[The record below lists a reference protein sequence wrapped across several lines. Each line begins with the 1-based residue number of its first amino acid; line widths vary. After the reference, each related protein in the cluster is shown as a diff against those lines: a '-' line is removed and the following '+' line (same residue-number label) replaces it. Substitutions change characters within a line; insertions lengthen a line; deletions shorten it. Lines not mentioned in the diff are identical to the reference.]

1 MVRPRTDEI
10 TVGARAAAAI
20 PRVIIIVAA
29 GLFAT
34 ATITFAAGKAV
45 PSKTSRPN
53 SLGKSPHLLV
63 VPDVRRQVFVFAKGM
78 LEDEGFGW
86 QVKGSVHGYP
96 SNIVASQ
103 SPAPRARIVD
113 TGAPKVT
120 VELSRNAKYVETG
133 KPEDRSPYG
142 ASVVRVLGSPSRVT
156 THRSK
161 PSRSRPAR
169 ATRPLSAN
177 RNVKARV
184 RRARRQPAF
193 FVPGAP
199 REPLRELALPVRAR
213 RLGAWLDH
221 HRNPTTANVRYWSY
235 QHAWVVTGANF
246 GWSGGARALGILI
259 RVDRRAERFW
269 GIGSS
274 SRQIAEQAL
283 RSVRA
288 RSR

>member
-1 MVRPRTDEI
+1 MRRVADEQ

-20 PRVIIIVAA
+20 PRVVVIVAT

-34 ATITFAAGKAV
+34 ATITLAAGKTT
-45 PSKTSRPN
+45 PSTSQRKA
-53 SLGKSPHLLV
+53 LTKSPHVLV

-86 QVKGSVHGYP
+86 QVNGSVHGYP
-96 SNIVASQ
+96 ANLVATQ
-103 SPAPRARIVD
+103 SPAPRARIID
-113 TGAPKVT
+113 NGAPKVT
-120 VELSRNAKYVETG
+120 LELSRNAKYAETG

-142 ASVVRVLGSPSRVT
+142 ASAVRVLGSASPVT
-156 THRSK
+156 EHRAKASRSK
-161 PSRSRPAR
+161 Q
-169 ATRPLSAN
+169 
-177 RNVKARV
+177 KRV
-184 RRARRQPAF
+184 SRRQPAF

-213 RLGAWLDH
+213 RLGAWLKH
-221 HRNPTTANVRYWSY
+221 HRSPTTANVRHWSY

-246 GWSGGARALGILI
+246 GWSGGAQALGILI
-259 RVDRRAERFW
+259 RVDRRAEHLW

-274 SRQIAEQAL
+274 SRQIAQQAL